1 MSKTK
6 TATIDAYEMFQANGF
21 CVEVKYYGKK
31 LNTFVGRDL
40 NGLIVLA
47 KSIATTKGF
56 QKTKVNILKG

>member
-1 MSKTK
+1 MTKVK
-6 TATIDAYEMFQANGF
+6 TATIEAYEMFQANGF

-47 KSIATTKGF
+47 KSIAATKGF
-56 QKTKVNILKG
+56 QKTKINILRG